1 MSNPSADK
9 ILTYL
14 STLGPIGK
22 YPAPGTM
29 GSIVAAIAGVLIA
42 AQWGVMGL
50 AIATVLVVAI
60 GFPMANAH
68 FRITGQKD
76 ASEVII
82 DEVGGQWLAMLPI
95 PVAPAFSQDYFIWV
109 VVAFALFRLFDIW
122 KPGPI
127 RQAEK
132 LQPYATGV
140 MADDIIAGAVAGAI
154 IMLTTP
160 LFEITA
166 Y

>member
-1 MSNPSADK
+1 MNTDK
-9 ILTYL
+9 ILTTL

-22 YPAPGTM
+22 CPAPGTM
-29 GSIVAAIAGVLIA
+29 GSIVAAIAGVFITA
-42 AQWGVMGL
+42 HWGLVAL
-50 AIATVLVVAI
+50 TVATVLMVAI

-68 FRITGQKD
+68 FRVTGQKD

-95 PVAPAFSQDYFIWV
+95 PVAPALNMEYVIWV
-109 VVAFALFRLFDIW
+109 AVAFALFRLFDIW

-140 MADDIIAGAVAGAI
+140 MADDIIAGAIAGAI
-154 IMLTTP
+154 IMLATP

>member
-1 MSNPSADK
+1 MSRQKSD
-9 ILTYL
+9 ILLSSL

-22 YPAPGTM
+22 LPAPGTM
-29 GSIVAAIAGVLIA
+29 GSIVAAITGALIA
-42 AQWGVMGL
+42 IYGGL
-50 AIATVLVVAI
+50 VPLVVATVLVTAI

-68 FRITGQKD
+68 YRVTGQKD
-76 ASEVII
+76 AGEVII

-95 PVAPAFSQDYFIWV
+95 PVAPAMTVEYLVWV
-109 VVAFALFRLFDIW
+109 AVAFALFRLFDIW
-122 KPGPI
+122 KPGPV

-140 MADDIIAGAVAGAI
+140 MADDIIAGALAGAV
-154 IMLTTP
+154 IMLSTP

>member
-1 MSNPSADK
+1 MNTDK
-9 ILTYL
+9 ILTTL

-22 YPAPGTM
+22 CPAPGTM
-29 GSIVAAIAGVLIA
+29 GSIVAAIAGVFIA
-42 AQWGVMGL
+42 AHWGLVAL
-50 AIATVLVVAI
+50 TVATVLVVAI

-68 FRITGQKD
+68 YRVTGQKD

-95 PVAPAFSQDYFIWV
+95 PVAPALTMEYVIWV
-109 VVAFALFRLFDIW
+109 AVAFALFRLFDIW

-140 MADDIIAGAVAGAI
+140 MADDIIAGAIAGAI
-154 IMLTTP
+154 IMLSTP

>member
-1 MSNPSADK
+1 MNTDK
-9 ILTYL
+9 ILTTL

-22 YPAPGTM
+22 CPAPGTM
-29 GSIVAAIAGVLIA
+29 GSIVAAIAGVFIA
-42 AQWGVMGL
+42 AHWGLVAL
-50 AIATVLVVAI
+50 TVATVLVVAI

-68 FRITGQKD
+68 FLVTGQKD

-95 PVAPAFSQDYFIWV
+95 PVAPALTMEYVIWV
-109 VVAFALFRLFDIW
+109 AVAFALFRLFDIW

-140 MADDIIAGAVAGAI
+140 MADDIIAGAIAGAI
-154 IMLTTP
+154 IMLATP

>member
-22 YPAPGTM
+22 CPAPGTM

-42 AQWGVMGL
+42 VQWGVMGL

-68 FRITGQKD
+68 FRD
-76 ASEVII
+76 
-82 DEVGGQWLAMLPI
+82 
-95 PVAPAFSQDYFIWV
+95 
-109 VVAFALFRLFDIW
+109 
-122 KPGPI
+122 
-127 RQAEK
+127 
-132 LQPYATGV
+132 QPQQMTLRYR
-140 MADDIIAGAVAGAI
+140 
-154 IMLTTP
+154 
-160 LFEITA
+160 
-166 Y
+166 

>member
-1 MSNPSADK
+1 MNTDK
-9 ILTYL
+9 ILTTL

-22 YPAPGTM
+22 CPAPGTM
-29 GSIVAAIAGVLIA
+29 GSIVAAIAGVFIA
-42 AQWGVMGL
+42 AHWGLVAL
-50 AIATVLVVAI
+50 TVATVLVVAI
-60 GFPMANAH
+60 GFSMANAH
-68 FRITGQKD
+68 YRVTGQKD

-95 PVAPAFSQDYFIWV
+95 PVAPALTMEYVIWV
-109 VVAFALFRLFDIW
+109 AVAFALFRLFDIW

-140 MADDIIAGAVAGAI
+140 MADDIIAGAIAGAI
-154 IMLTTP
+154 IMLATP

>member
-1 MSNPSADK
+1 M
-9 ILTYL
+9 
-14 STLGPIGK
+14 
-22 YPAPGTM
+22 
-29 GSIVAAIAGVLIA
+29 
-42 AQWGVMGL
+42 
-50 AIATVLVVAI
+50 ATVLVVAI

-95 PVAPAFSQDYFIWV
+95 PVAPSLSSEYLIWV
-109 VVAFALFRLFDIW
+109 AVAFALFRLFDIW

-154 IMLTTP
+154 IILYTP
-160 LFEITA
+160 FVEITA

>member
-1 MSNPSADK
+1 MNTDK
-9 ILTYL
+9 ILTTL

-22 YPAPGTM
+22 CPAPGTM
-29 GSIVAAIAGVLIA
+29 GSIVAAIAGVFIA
-42 AQWGVMGL
+42 AHWGLVAL
-50 AIATVLVVAI
+50 TVATVLVVAI

-68 FRITGQKD
+68 YRVTGQKD

-95 PVAPAFSQDYFIWV
+95 PVAPALTMEYVIWV
-109 VVAFALFRLFDIW
+109 AVAFALFRLFDIW

-140 MADDIIAGAVAGAI
+140 MADDIIAGAIAGAI
-154 IMLTTP
+154 IMLAKP
-160 LFEITA
+160 LLEITA

>member
-1 MSNPSADK
+1 MNTDK
-9 ILTYL
+9 ILTTL

-22 YPAPGTM
+22 CPAPGTM
-29 GSIVAAIAGVLIA
+29 GSIVAAIAGVFIA
-42 AQWGVMGL
+42 AHWGLVAL
-50 AIATVLVVAI
+50 TVATVLVVAI

-68 FRITGQKD
+68 YRVTGQKD

-95 PVAPAFSQDYFIWV
+95 PVAPALTMEYVIWV
-109 VVAFALFRLFDIW
+109 AVAFALFRLFDIW

-140 MADDIIAGAVAGAI
+140 MADDIIAGAIAGAI
-154 IMLTTP
+154 IMLATP

>member
-1 MSNPSADK
+1 MNTDK
-9 ILTYL
+9 ILTTL

-22 YPAPGTM
+22 CPAPGTM
-29 GSIVAAIAGVLIA
+29 GSIVAAIAGVFIA
-42 AQWGVMGL
+42 THWGLVAL
-50 AIATVLVVAI
+50 TVATVLVVAI

-68 FRITGQKD
+68 YRVTGQKD

-95 PVAPAFSQDYFIWV
+95 PVAPALTMEYVIWV
-109 VVAFALFRLFDIW
+109 AVAFALFRLFDIW

-140 MADDIIAGAVAGAI
+140 MADDIIAGAIAGAI
-154 IMLTTP
+154 IMLATP

>member
-1 MSNPSADK
+1 MSNSTFDK
-9 ILTYL
+9 ILTTL

-22 YPAPGTM
+22 LPAPGTM
-29 GSIVAAIAGVLIA
+29 GSIAAVVTGIWINLQFGLVALV
-42 AQWGVMGL
+42 
-50 AIATVLVVAI
+50 IATVIVVAI

-68 FRITGQKD
+68 YRVTGQKD
-76 ASEVII
+76 AGEVII

-95 PVAPAFSQDYFIWV
+95 PVAPALTKEYLIWV

-140 MADDIIAGAVAGAI
+140 MADDIIAGALAGAV
-154 IMLTTP
+154 IMVSTP
-160 LFEITA
+160 LFGITA

>member
-1 MSNPSADK
+1 MNTDK
-9 ILTYL
+9 ILTTL

-22 YPAPGTM
+22 CPAPGTM
-29 GSIVAAIAGVLIA
+29 GSIVAAIAGVFIA
-42 AQWGVMGL
+42 AHWGLVAL
-50 AIATVLVVAI
+50 TVATVLVGAI
-60 GFPMANAH
+60 GVPMANAH
-68 FRITGQKD
+68 YRVTGQKD

-95 PVAPAFSQDYFIWV
+95 PVAPALTMEYVIWV
-109 VVAFALFRLFDIW
+109 AVAFALFRLFDIW

-140 MADDIIAGAVAGAI
+140 MADDIIAGAIAGAI
-154 IMLTTP
+154 IMLATP

>member
-1 MSNPSADK
+1 MSSPSADK

-22 YPAPGTM
+22 CPAPGTM
-29 GSIVAAIAGVLIA
+29 GSIVAAIVGVLIA
-42 AQWGVMGL
+42 VQWGVMGL
-50 AIATVLVVAI
+50 AIATVIVVAI

-82 DEVGGQWLAMLPI
+82 DEIGGQWLAMLPI
-95 PVAPAFSQDYFIWV
+95 PVAPALSLEYFIWV
-109 VVAFALFRLFDIW
+109 AVAFGLFRLFDIW

-132 LQPYATGV
+132 IQPYATGV
-140 MADDIIAGAVAGAI
+140 MADDIIAGAVTGAI

-160 LFEITA
+160 FFEITA

>member
-1 MSNPSADK
+1 MNTDK
-9 ILTYL
+9 ILTTL

-22 YPAPGTM
+22 CPAPGTM
-29 GSIVAAIAGVLIA
+29 GSIVAAIAGVFIA
-42 AQWGVMGL
+42 AHWGLVAL
-50 AIATVLVVAI
+50 TVATVLVVAI

-68 FRITGQKD
+68 FRVTGQKD

-95 PVAPAFSQDYFIWV
+95 PVAPALTMEYVIWV
-109 VVAFALFRLFDIW
+109 AVAFALFRLFDIW

-140 MADDIIAGAVAGAI
+140 MADDIIAGAIAGAI
-154 IMLTTP
+154 IMLATP

>member
-1 MSNPSADK
+1 MSSPSADK

-14 STLGPIGK
+14 SNLGPIGK
-22 YPAPGTM
+22 CPAPGTM
-29 GSIVAAIAGVLIA
+29 GSIVAAIVGVLIA
-42 AQWGVMGL
+42 VQWGVMGL
-50 AIATVLVVAI
+50 AIATVIVVAI

-76 ASEVII
+76 PSEVII

-95 PVAPAFSQDYFIWV
+95 PVAPALSLEYFIWV
-109 VVAFALFRLFDIW
+109 AAAFGLFRLFDIW

-160 LFEITA
+160 FFEITA

>member
-1 MSNPSADK
+1 MNTDK
-9 ILTYL
+9 ILTTL

-22 YPAPGTM
+22 CPAPGTM
-29 GSIVAAIAGVLIA
+29 GSIVAAIAGVFIA
-42 AQWGVMGL
+42 AHWGLVAL
-50 AIATVLVVAI
+50 TVATVLVVAI

-68 FRITGQKD
+68 YRVTGQKD

-95 PVAPAFSQDYFIWV
+95 PVAPALTMKYVIWV
-109 VVAFALFRLFDIW
+109 AVAFALFRLFDIW

-140 MADDIIAGAVAGAI
+140 MADDIIAGAIAGAI
-154 IMLTTP
+154 IMLATP